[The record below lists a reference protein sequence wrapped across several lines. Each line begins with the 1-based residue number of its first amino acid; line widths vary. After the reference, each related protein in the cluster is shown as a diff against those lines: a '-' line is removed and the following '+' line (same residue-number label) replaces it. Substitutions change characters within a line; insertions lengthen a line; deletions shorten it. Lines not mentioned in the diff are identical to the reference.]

1 MIDSWCVS
9 VEDLSYP
16 APRPGPGTSGV
27 DALGNQET
35 CLKPPKLSANHR
47 KASPSRSVVS
57 RRTPSAAGERHPSG
71 PAPRRLLHAG
81 NPLPW
86 QPSRRVFLRELSQP
100 ADPVARSP
108 LPRDFR
114 VGLEAEGQQKMAE
127 RSQTVPETGLWGRSI
142 RGKR

>member
-1 MIDSWCVS
+1 MGWGGHRMIDSWCIS

-57 RRTPSAAGERHPSG
+57 RRTPSAVGERHPSG
-71 PAPRRLLHAG
+71 PGLRYPEADEHAQ
-81 NPLPW
+81 L
-86 QPSRRVFLRELSQP
+86 
-100 ADPVARSP
+100 
-108 LPRDFR
+108 
-114 VGLEAEGQQKMAE
+114 
-127 RSQTVPETGLWGRSI
+127 TG
-142 RGKR
+142 RGG